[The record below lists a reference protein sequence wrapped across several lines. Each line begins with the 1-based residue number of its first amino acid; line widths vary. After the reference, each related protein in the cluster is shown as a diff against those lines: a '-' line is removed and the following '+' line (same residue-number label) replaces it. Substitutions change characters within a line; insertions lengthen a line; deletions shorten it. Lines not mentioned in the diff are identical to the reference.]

1 MTILITGAAG
11 FIGFNVARRL
21 MERGER
27 VLGIDSVND
36 YYSVRLKRDR
46 LAKLASDHGDAFRLV
61 EVDFADSRA
70 LSEALEG
77 EEFGGIVHLGAQ
89 AGVRY
94 SIENPG
100 AYVQSNL
107 VGHLNL
113 MEVARHQKAP
123 HFVYASSSS
132 VYGGNETLPF
142 RVEDRVDHP
151 LSLYAATKKADELM
165 SETYAHLYRLPQTG
179 LRFFTV
185 YGPWGRPDMAMW
197 LFTKAIFAGEPI
209 QVFGEGNMRR
219 DFTYIDDIVTGVV
232 AALDNPPPDDGQE
245 KAGGSKAPHRLYNIG
260 NNNSEELTRM
270 IELIEE
276 ACGRRAEKQLMPMQP
291 GDVRD
296 TYADISAIQRDLGF
310 APSTKIDVGIPR
322 FVEWYRQYHGL

>member
-1 MTILITGAAG
+1 
-11 FIGFNVARRL
+11 

-46 LAKLASDHGDAFRLV
+46 LAKLAADHGDAFRLV

-310 APSTKIDVGIPR
+310 TPSTKIDVGIPR